1 MDSPLRTLT
10 MLASI
15 LFLLVRPATA
25 HVAAWHKSMWCL
37 NGTTPGVDNPNNR
50 EPGTP
55 LYNLM
60 YEDWWFHHINKCDE
74 FPPAEGDFL
83 DLPANGHFTIEHA
96 TDRAFTSLSY
106 DGGMAGVYIDGK
118 DHLDGLDGEGECIK
132 VPNIHAQNESMAA
145 GTAFAISYESE
156 LSKVN
161 TDNLVVF
168 TVLYNTPWRRL
179 ATYEVP
185 NLPACPEEGCICAWG
200 WIAEGCGQ
208 PNMYMLGFRCRV
220 TGEPG
225 HLPLA
230 APQSPLYCTD
240 DKAASESALRKN
252 PRCVKGA
259 KKFLSWQQ
267 KSGNTVPENEWAN
280 KHTALLQFPGY
291 NARMG
296 FRNGA
301 QTDMFDTRPTFKGF
315 GGFLGVMKLMAATH
329 FAPGLIF

>member
-301 QTDMFDTRPTFKGF
+301 
-315 GGFLGVMKLMAATH
+315 
-329 FAPGLIF
+329 

>member
-1 MDSPLRTLT
+1 MDHTPRTAII
-10 MLASI
+10 LASI
-15 LFLLVRPATA
+15 LFLLVRPAVA

-55 LYNLM
+55 LYNLKF
-60 YEDWWFHHINKCDE
+60 EDWWFHHINKCDE

-106 DGGMAGVYIDGK
+106 DGNMTGVYIDGK
-118 DHLDGLDGEGECIK
+118 DHLEGLDGGGECITN
-132 VPNIHAQNESMAA
+132 PNKSMAA
-145 GTAFAISYESE
+145 GTAFAISYQSD
-156 LSKVN
+156 LSKV
-161 TDNLVVF
+161 TLDNLVVF

-185 NLPACPEEGCICAWG
+185 NLPACPEGGCICA
-200 WIAEGCGQ
+200 IAEGCGQ

-230 APQSPLYCTD
+230 KPRSAVYCGDEKSATP
-240 DKAASESALRKN
+240 AALRKN
-252 PRCVKGA
+252 PKCVKGA

-267 KSGNTVPENEWAN
+267 KEGNTVHEKQWADERGQL
-280 KHTALLQFPGY
+280 KFPGY

-296 FRNGA
+296 FADGA
-301 QTDMFDTRPTFKGF
+301 QHDIFDTRPTFASL
-315 GGFLGVMKLMAATH
+315 GGFFGIWRIMAAGH
-329 FAPGLIF
+329 LAAGAVF

>member
-301 QTDMFDTRPTFKGF
+301 QTDIFDTRPTFKGF